1 MPWSDLFADADPDLA
16 DGASDPA
23 VRAIERSLG
32 CVFPSDYRTFLQEC
46 DGGALDDGRVVFYSV
61 TKHEPPGGGDDESVA
76 EDETLRRANLS
87 QPADAP
93 LVLIG
98 FEEDADFGFRR
109 TDVAQ
114 ARAAA
119 GIYLMADDGELAY
132 AAPSF
137 TAFARDLSR
146 RVVKA
151 RERRAMPWWRRLF
164 ARD

>member
-1 MPWSDLFADADPDLA
+1 MSWSELFSDADPDLA
-16 DGASDPA
+16 EGSSEPA
-23 VRAIERSLG
+23 ILAIERSLG
-32 CVFPSDYRTFLQEC
+32 CTFPADYRKFLQES

-61 TKHEPPGGGDDESVA
+61 TKHRLDGGDDAAAA

-98 FEEDADFGFRR
+98 FEEEAEFGFKRADIAR
-109 TDVAQ
+109 SRAVA
-114 ARAAA
+114 
-119 GIYLMADDGELAY
+119 GVYLAADDGELAY

-137 TAFARDLSR
+137 TAFARDLTR
-146 RVVKA
+146 RVVRA